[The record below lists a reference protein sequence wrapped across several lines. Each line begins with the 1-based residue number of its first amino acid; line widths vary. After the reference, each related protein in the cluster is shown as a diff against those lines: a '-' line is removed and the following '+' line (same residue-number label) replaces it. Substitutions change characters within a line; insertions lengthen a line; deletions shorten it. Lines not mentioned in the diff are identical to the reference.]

1 MGSFPSFTSSIFGME
16 HTGENYGF
24 VMLGIVI
31 ATCGAPA
38 LSSYITGKGYGMHI
52 VFGTGILFAVT
63 ALSCL
68 TVLGHNL
75 KLEVQIGKGKK
86 NGISNNENTA
96 GTRRESS

>member
-1 MGSFPSFTSSIFGME
+1 
-16 HTGENYGF
+16 
-24 VMLGIVI
+24 
-31 ATCGAPA
+31 
-38 LSSYITGKGYGMHI
+38 MHI